1 MMMKKK
7 KKQQPHV
14 NEVAIQVPPHG
25 VNFGYFSTK
34 VFFLEWEQKEDAVEA
49 IKVEEGFLLHQ

>member
-34 VFFLEWEQKEDAVEA
+34 VFFWNENKKKMQWKR
-49 IKVEEGFLLHQ
+49 